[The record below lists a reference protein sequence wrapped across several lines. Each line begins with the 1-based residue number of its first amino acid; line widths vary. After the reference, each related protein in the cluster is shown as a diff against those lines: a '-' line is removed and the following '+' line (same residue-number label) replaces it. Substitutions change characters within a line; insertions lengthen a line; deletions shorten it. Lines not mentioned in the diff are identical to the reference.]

1 MGAFRVA
8 GSGLSRPA
16 ARSAVRRCW
25 QYLLTVAVFSVALH
39 DSEASEF
46 RASWREEAAGLRAG
60 MFPAPPEFTAR
71 YAFGWEELTA
81 AEAKVDL
88 RRRPGGEWQ
97 AEVKGG
103 TTGMVRSLWKLD
115 AEYSAK
121 VAENNWISRSALL
134 TEIYRSYRVSEE
146 MDFRVG
152 GVRSKRQSTK
162 KGASPAN
169 WQNFYVAGLRDM
181 VAAVLMARSHDLA
194 DGDKLS
200 LAVFPGEWMYLVR
213 VKVEGRETLRRQGE
227 DRKVIRLGMQ
237 IDWIDKD
244 YSLKPHKKFQR
255 GTVWVSDDEVRLP
268 LRVEVKVFVGSVF
281 AELIELQVTSAEV
294 RSRS

>member
-1 MGAFRVA
+1 M
-8 GSGLSRPA
+8 
-16 ARSAVRRCW
+16 RRCGR
-25 QYLLTVAVFSVALH
+25 LLLAASVFSVALH

-46 RASWREEAAGLRAG
+46 RASWREQAAGLRAG

-71 YAFGWEELTA
+71 YAFGWEGLTA
-81 AEAKVDL
+81 AEAKVDW
-88 RRRPGGEWQ
+88 RRRAGGEWQ
-97 AEVKGG
+97 AEVRGG

-115 AEYSAK
+115 AEYSAR

-146 MDFRVG
+146 MDFRPG
-152 GVRSKRQSTK
+152 GVRSKRRSTK
-162 KGASPAN
+162 KGATPAD

-181 VAAVLMARSHDLA
+181 AAAVLLARSHDLA
-194 DGDKLS
+194 TGDSLS

-213 VKVEGRETLRRQGE
+213 IKVEGRETLLWQGE
-227 DRKVIRLGMQ
+227 ERKVIRLGLQ

-244 YSLKPHKKFQR
+244 YSLKAHKKFQR
-255 GTVWVSDDEVRLP
+255 GRVWVSNDDVRLP

-281 AELIELQVTSAEV
+281 AELIELETLQPAGL
-294 RSRS
+294 SRLSLGVGKGE